1 MYVLVLILTLLAD
14 PSQPADRTVFSN
26 HGVPVTFDTV
36 EECRLTSTID
46 DIQLKA
52 AQYAASVAERVG
64 PLTYATTCEPV
75 DAPEDDTSAQ
85 PEADPDEPELP
96 VAVDLGQL
104 LREMNR
110 QGGMAQVACKLDP
123 ESCHAVQKD
132 R

>member
-14 PSQPADRTVFSN
+14 PSQQDRTVFAN
-26 HGVPVTFDTV
+26 HGVPVTFDTI
-36 EECRLTSTID
+36 EECVFTKNID

-64 PLTYATTCEPV
+64 PLTYATNCEPV

-85 PEADPDEPELP
+85 PEADPDAPELP